1 MQQKQP
7 RWWQT
12 GVVYE
17 IYPRSFAD
25 ANGDGT
31 GDLAGIAG
39 RLDYLAWL
47 GVDAIWIAPFYPSP
61 MADFGYDV
69 ADYTDVDPLFGS
81 MADFD
86 ALLAAAHDRG
96 IRVLV
101 DYVPNHTSDQ
111 HPWFV
116 ESRSSRD
123 NPKRD
128 WYVWRNPGP
137 NGEPPNN
144 WISMFAGSSWEWDEP
159 TGQFYLHTF
168 LKEQPDLNWRNP
180 ETRAAMF
187 DVARLWLDRGVD
199 GFRIDVAPMVMK
211 DPELRDNPLNP
222 TPDEAHRLGSWAT
235 QIHLNDH
242 AHPDMHELYRD
253 FRRLLESYPGDRV
266 SIGELHHPDYDTWA
280 KYYGERQ
287 DEIHVPFNFHL
298 TYSSWKADAVRA
310 AVEGVQGVLPPGAWA
325 SWVLGNHDQPRFAS
339 PHRAGRDQAKVGML
353 LLLTLRGTP
362 TIYYGEEIGMVDVP
376 VATADSR
383 DPVERR
389 EPGRGRDPERSPMQ
403 WDATPNA
410 GFTAPHATPWLPLAP
425 DAGSVNVAGQS
436 EDPDSILT
444 LTRRLI
450 RLRREHPVLHVG
462 DFERFGPT
470 PDGTF
475 AFRRISADGQLT
487 VVLNLT
493 DELRRVPGAGP
504 GRVLVGTHR
513 DREDA
518 DVDGSVE
525 LRPNEALVVEA
536 VDPS

>member
-1 MQQKQP
+1 MQQTEP

-17 IYPRSFAD
+17 IYPRSFSDAD
-25 ANGDGT
+25 GDGT
-31 GDLAGIAG
+31 GDLAGIAS

-86 ALLAAAHDRG
+86 ALLAAAHERG

-101 DYVPNHTSDQ
+101 DYVPNHTSDR

-123 NPKRD
+123 NPRAD
-128 WYVWRNPGP
+128 WYYWRDPGP
-137 NGEPPNN
+137 KGELPNN
-144 WISMFAGSSWEWDEP
+144 WISMFSGPSWTWNPDRE
-159 TGQFYLHTF
+159 QFYLHTF
-168 LKEQPDLNWRNP
+168 LAEQPDLNWRNP
-180 ETRAAMF
+180 EARRAMF
-187 DVARLWLDRGVD
+187 DVARFWLDRGVD

-211 DPELRDNPLNP
+211 DPELRDNPPNP
-222 TPDEAHRLGSWAT
+222 SSAEAHRLGAWA
-235 QIHLNDH
+235 QQLHLNDH
-242 AHPDMHELYRD
+242 AHPDMRELYRE
-253 FRRLLESYPGDRV
+253 FRRMLESYPNDRV

-298 TYSSWKADAVRA
+298 TYSAWTADAVRA

-339 PHRAGRDQAKVGML
+339 PHRAGRDQAKAGML

-376 VATADSR
+376 VATANAR
-383 DPVERR
+383 DPVEAR

-403 WDATPNA
+403 WDASPNA
-410 GFTAPHATPWLPLAP
+410 GFTRPEATPWLPLAS
-425 DAGSVNVAGQS
+425 DAVTVNVAGQA
-436 EDPDSILT
+436 EDPGSVLT

-450 RLRREHPVLHVG
+450 QVRRKHPVLRVG

-475 AFRRISADGQLT
+475 AFRRVSTDGQLT

-493 DELRRVPGAGP
+493 GDERAVPGAGP
-504 GRVLVGTHR
+504 GRVLIGTHR
-513 DREDA
+513 EREGSAVGA
-518 DVDGSVE
+518 DLV
-525 LRPNEALVVEA
+525 LAPNEAVVVEA
-536 VDPS
+536 G